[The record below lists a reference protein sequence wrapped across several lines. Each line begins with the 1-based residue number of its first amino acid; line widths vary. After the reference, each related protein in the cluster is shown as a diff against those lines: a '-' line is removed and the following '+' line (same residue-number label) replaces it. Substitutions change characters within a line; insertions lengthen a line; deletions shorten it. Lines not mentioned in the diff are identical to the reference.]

1 MAFEQ
6 YVIGFSRYDNI
17 LATKGKQTFNK
28 QIKHQ
33 ISQNLV
39 NYASLQNIQLSRINI
54 TITPLKL
61 NVLENKITI
70 CGVKPFED
78 RAKS

>member
-6 YVIGFSRYDNI
+6 YVIGFSRHDNI

-33 ISQNLV
+33 ISQ
-39 NYASLQNIQLSRINI
+39 
-54 TITPLKL
+54 
-61 NVLENKITI
+61 
-70 CGVKPFED
+70 
-78 RAKS
+78 KSC